1 MEDGQ
6 FGNFKKMKC
15 RFCDNKLKKEKKFSF
30 GNIPMTPNAIDAG
43 LLLENGKPIEY
54 ELAISICENCGL
66 IQQFNSPDPSI
77 LYFRFKNEIVGDIW
91 EKHYSEFADFIV
103 KQNSEKIKILEIGGG
118 DLSLAER
125 LLKRDIHKITVI
137 EKNIKSENYSEK
149 INVFK
154 GFLEDYQDD
163 SKFDLIYSSHVLE
176 HIDNIQNH
184 IKKISMLL
192 TNNGKLI
199 FSLPNF
205 EKWVESSSPNTFS
218 QEHPIYPTIENLSK
232 ILQSNGFKIEEI
244 HEFMNHSVFINA
256 IYLNNQSRITKK
268 NQNKEEYEKNLK
280 LVTKFFENFRKLG
293 NNLRKSIGNSETYLF
308 GANSGTQLLL
318 KNYLN
323 DLKIIGILDNSN
335 LKNKKQLYGF
345 NYIVNKPEILKNITN
360 AKEKKLVICTGK
372 YVQEIK
378 DQVIKINNQIQ
389 ILTDKDF

>member
-1 MEDGQ
+1 M
-6 FGNFKKMKC
+6 NC
-15 RFCDNKLKKEKKFSF
+15 RFCDNKLKRKKEFSF
-30 GNIPMTPNAIDAG
+30 GNIPMTPNAIEAG

-125 LLKRDIHKITVI
+125 LLKKGIDKITVI
-137 EKNIKSENYSEK
+137 EKNIKSKNYSEK

-154 GFLEDYQDD
+154 GFLEDYKED

-176 HIDNIQNH
+176 HIDDVQSH
-184 IKKISMLL
+184 LKKISMLL
-192 TNNGKLI
+192 TNNGRLI

-205 EKWVESSSPNTFS
+205 EKWVESLATNAFS

-232 ILQSNGFKIEEI
+232 ILESYGFKIKEI
-244 HEFMNHSVFINA
+244 YGFENHSIFIDA
-256 IYLNNQSRITKK
+256 IYLNNQSNVTKK
-268 NQNKEEYEKNLK
+268 IQNEEEYRKNLK
-280 LVTKFFENFRKLG
+280 LVTKFFESFRKLG
-293 NNLRKSIGNSETYLF
+293 DNLRKNIGNSEIYLF

-323 DLKIIGILDNSN
+323 DAKIIGILDNSN
-335 LKNKKQLYGF
+335 LKNGKLLYGF
-345 NYIVNKPEILKNITN
+345 NYIVQNPKILKNIKN
-360 AKEKKLVICTGK
+360 AEEKKLIICTGK

-378 DQVIKINNQIQ
+378 DQIIKINSEIQ
-389 ILTDKDF
+389 ILTNEDFLKN